1 MTDTDEAVAVCF
13 VVSIDDDN
21 LGSFNSCDGL
31 GCEVVMEQREE
42 GGSNGVVWQLPTRMK
57 YSNVKLSRP
66 VTSASAGI
74 LRYFTEMTSG
84 VKRRTATIEARTQEG
99 TVVARWALTGVIPVR
114 WTGPQ
119 LSADSPKV
127 ATETL
132 ELAHHG
138 FLAPGAGA

>member
-1 MTDTDEAVAVCF
+1 MTDIDEAVAVCF
-13 VVSIDDDN
+13 VVSIDDEN
-21 LGSFNSCDGL
+21 LGAFNSCDGL

-42 GGSNGVVWQLPTRMK
+42 GGSNGVIWQLPTRMK

-66 VTSASAGI
+66 VTSASARI
-74 LRYFTEMTSG
+74 LHYFTDMASG